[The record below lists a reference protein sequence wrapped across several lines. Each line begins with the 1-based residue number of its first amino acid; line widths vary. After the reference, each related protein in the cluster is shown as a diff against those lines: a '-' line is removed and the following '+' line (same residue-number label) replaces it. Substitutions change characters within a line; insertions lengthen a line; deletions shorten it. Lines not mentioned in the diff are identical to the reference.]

1 MVISGKHKVGELVA
15 IDYRTAEVF
24 TKYGIDFCCKG
35 NLCIDEV
42 VKKKKIDQRGLFS
55 DLKAT
60 TRRNHPRFS
69 DFRKWPLDLLVD
81 YILIKHHH
89 YTKEKIPLVQRYLR
103 KICLSNGNQ
112 HPELFEIA
120 EQKAANHFPHYKKIQ
135 YEEDEDGNL
144 LALDDL
150 EEEIGLYMAEVMMEL
165 EEEGEV
171 KVKEHV
177 DLDLQHDCGIGLD
190 VGLHIDKV
198 TSNIIESFIRD
209 FNADKLVLDPG
220 YYSFQT
226 QADMPKT

>member
-1 MVISGKHKVGELVA
+1 M
-15 IDYRTAEVF
+15 
-24 TKYGIDFCCKG
+24 
-35 NLCIDEV
+35 
-42 VKKKKIDQRGLFS
+42 KKTEKTS
-55 DLKAT
+55 ST
-60 TRRNHPRFS
+60 TQS
-69 DFRKWPLDLLVD
+69 QQS
-81 YILIKHHH
+81 II
-89 YTKEKIPLVQRYLR
+89 EKIKSGGQLYIYDAEDENTEEYAHFYFLGLHDEKEVLFDAVLYTLR
-103 KICLSNGNQ
+103 LQ
-112 HPELFEIA
+112 HESELFEIA
-120 EQKAANHFPHYKKIQ
+120 EQKAAEHFPHYKKIQ
-135 YEEDEDGNL
+135 YEEDEEGNL